1 MISVSLMLY
10 FTLAV
15 GSADIKGNLSDS
27 EVVYRT
33 TGSPG
38 RRLNMILACQE
49 KCHYCYVFTL
59 AVGSA
64 DIKGN
69 LSDSEVVYRTTG
81 SPRT

>member
-38 RRLNMILACQE
+38 QILHDKRVTDAIFYSCSRVR
-49 KCHYCYVFTL
+49 KY
-59 AVGSA
+59 
-64 DIKGN
+64 
-69 LSDSEVVYRTTG
+69 
-81 SPRT
+81 